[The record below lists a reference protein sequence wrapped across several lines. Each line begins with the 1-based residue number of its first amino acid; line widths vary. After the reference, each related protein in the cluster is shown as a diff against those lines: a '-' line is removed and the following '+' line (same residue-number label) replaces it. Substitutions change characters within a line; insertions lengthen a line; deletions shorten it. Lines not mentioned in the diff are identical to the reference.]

1 MEGGEECIKGEA
13 TGLCVEM
20 EAWRE
25 EPGARRP
32 RKEETIIS
40 GYSAFKS
47 QQLI

>member
-1 MEGGEECIKGEA
+1 MEGGEQCIKGEV
-13 TGLCVEM
+13 TGLCVEI

-32 RKEETIIS
+32 RKEEMITS
-40 GYSAFKS
+40 GFSAFKS